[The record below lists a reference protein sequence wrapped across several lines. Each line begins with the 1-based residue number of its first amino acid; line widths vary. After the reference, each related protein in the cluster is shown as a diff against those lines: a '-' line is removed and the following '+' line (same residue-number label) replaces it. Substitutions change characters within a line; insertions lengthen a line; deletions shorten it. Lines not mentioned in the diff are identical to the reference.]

1 MPCPQAHVLHCSH
14 VLCAWRRPGGPFL
27 VDVVVQGR
35 VVHGARPRPATESI
49 DLAVTLAIM
58 DRPKRS
64 PASSAES
71 VAIFPEQLRIGDR
84 FTNADGEWEVASRPV
99 TFKQGHEARARI
111 QRPGDPG
118 TARETTWPAFER
130 VKVRRTST

>member
-1 MPCPQAHVLHCSH
+1 M
-14 VLCAWRRPGGPFL
+14 RPGEHRQWSPPEASN
-27 VDVVVQGR
+27 R
-35 VVHGARPRPATESI
+35 AH

-64 PASSAES
+64 RASSAES
-71 VAIFPEQLRIGDR
+71 VAIFPEQLRISDR